1 MTSEKEIP
9 LKKLSEQVDDILEKY
24 MTSLDAVAPGIH
36 RCVISTNE
44 GLIIGT
50 YGIKNRPDESAAL
63 LSTTINAAK
72 KLGVRMGDG
81 KNVEMNYVAIEVDSG
96 YIIGTEVTKSVYLG
110 VYADTPQKG
119 IVLDVTNKLSAELEK
134 IL

>member
-1 MTSEKEIP
+1 MTSEKEP
-9 LKKLSEQVDDILEKY
+9 PPKKLREQVDDILEKY
-24 MTSLDAVAPGIH
+24 MKSLDAVAPGIH
-36 RCVISTNE
+36 RCVISTNG

-50 YGIKNRPDESAAL
+50 YGIKNKPDESAAL

-72 KLGVRMGDG
+72 KLGVWVDDG
-81 KNVEMNYVAIEVDSG
+81 ENAKMKYVAIEVDSG

-110 VYADTPQKG
+110 VYAATPQKG
-119 IVLDVTNKLSAELEK
+119 IVFDVTNKLSTELKK